1 MATSTIDRFRSL
13 IWKSNDEQSYE
24 PLEEDVMEDD
34 GLEPSISERVIED
47 GEPFSWFE
55 YSVFLLLG
63 IAMLWAWNMFLAAAP
78 YFQSRFQENEAILS
92 RFQSAILSV
101 STITNLTSI
110 LVLANMQSK
119 ASYLNRIIH
128 ALGLNIV
135 VFGLLA
141 ISAVSFRSISP
152 GTYLGFLLLMV
163 FLTSVA
169 TALCQNGS
177 FAFAASFGRGEYIQA
192 IMTGQGIAGVLPAI
206 AQIVTVLAFPEPN
219 AWDGSDD
226 DMDSTGSKKDG
237 STSALIYFLTAS
249 IVSIIA
255 LVAVIPLMK
264 RHNRLM
270 EGRMMSSIT
279 SIEDAERANRKVV
292 GLWAMFKKLYL
303 PAGAVFICFTLTM
316 FFPVFTQ
323 KIVSV
328 IPAENAPRLFQPQ
341 TFIPLGFLLWNVGDF
356 AGRLLTIF
364 PFSLSHKPVFLFLFS
379 IARVVFI
386 PMYLL
391 CNIENHGAT
400 IKSDAFYLLI
410 VQLGFGLT
418 NGWLSSSCMM
428 VAPEL
433 VEDGEREAAGAFM
446 VLMLVAG
453 LTSGSFLSF
462 TAANVS

>member
-1 MATSTIDRFRSL
+1 MVTSAMDRMRALFR
-13 IWKSNDEQSYE
+13 KSDAEQSYE
-24 PLEEDVMEDD
+24 PLENGSMEDD
-34 GLEPSISERVIED
+34 GLISSVSEVVHQD

-78 YFQSRFQENEAILS
+78 YFQSRFQDSDAILS

-101 STITNLTSI
+101 STITSLTSI

-119 ASYLNRIIH
+119 ASYLKRIMH
-128 ALGLNIV
+128 SLELNVV

-141 ISAVSFRSISP
+141 LSAFTFRDISP
-152 GTYLGFLLLMV
+152 GIYLGFLLLMV

-169 TALCQNGS
+169 AALCQNGT
-177 FAFAASFGRGEYIQA
+177 FAFAASFGRAEYIQA

-226 DMDSTGSKKDG
+226 DTDALDSKKDG
-237 STSALIYFLTAS
+237 STAAFIYFLTAS
-249 IVSIIA
+249 IISV
-255 LVAVIPLMK
+255 LTLLAVIPLIK
-264 RHNRLM
+264 RHNRLI
-270 EGRMMSSIT
+270 ESRMMSSTT
-279 SIEDAERANRKVV
+279 SIEEAERANRKVV
-292 GLWAMFKKLYL
+292 GLWAMFKKLHWL
-303 PAGAVFICFTLTM
+303 AGAVFLCFTITM

-328 IPAENAPRLFQPQ
+328 IPSEDAPRLFQPQ
-341 TFIPLGFLLWNVGDF
+341 TFIPLGFLLWNIGDLS
-356 AGRLLTIF
+356 GRLLTIF
-364 PFSLSHKPVFLFLFS
+364 PFSLSHKPIFLFVFS
-379 IARVVFI
+379 IARVVFL
-386 PMYLL
+386 PMYRL
-391 CNIENHGAT
+391 CNIENHGAL
-400 IKSDAFYLLI
+400 INSDAFYLI
-410 VQLGFGLT
+410 VVQLGFGLT
-418 NGWLSSSCMM
+418 NGWLGSSCMM
-428 VAPEL
+428 TAPEW

-462 TAANVS
+462 TVADVS